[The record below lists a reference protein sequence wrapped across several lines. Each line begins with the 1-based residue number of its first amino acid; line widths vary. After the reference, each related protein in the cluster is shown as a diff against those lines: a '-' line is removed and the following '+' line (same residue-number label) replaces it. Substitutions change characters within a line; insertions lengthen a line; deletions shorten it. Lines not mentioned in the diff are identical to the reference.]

1 MSSFGFT
8 TPMATPLRGDARLR
22 PGLPAK
28 TIPFDY
34 VFQFALQGTRGNK
47 VQDVVEISSEGVF
60 VALSVGY
67 SLMPNEQRT
76 EPTFEPAIKQF
87 VLPQTPVMVPFFSD
101 NSPDDLTGVR
111 IIGVPGAEVVVL
123 RLNDP
128 ANTDSPPKLPI
139 SEASEIIRPDG
150 TLTIDFQNPISTDSI
165 IRVWDKTNELLGQV
179 FVVDAPSTPVIG
191 PNPTTGKLPA
201 VGDTS
206 VHVYGLPGTSAAT
219 SRVTVSLLK
228 NADGTIVEV
237 TKDLVKDTV
246 SFPGKI
252 TGSVEVELKPV
263 RLAPGDLLYVR
274 IPEAEDGEVLEAA
287 SAESIGP
294 EAASAESI
302 GPEAASPESIG
313 PEAASPELIA
323 SDPRI
328 PFSMFIV
335 PRERVVSE
343 LTLAELEAGLAAKSG
358 ADLTRGFRLNPNAAN
373 LFEADLSLNQVFDGT
388 RGRIFEIGTGCV
400 PAAEEVSFLYSFD
413 VGDTGREHQNRPI
426 HNIAGLGIA
435 NGDRPSRPLAKPM
448 VFEPRSF
455 IRLQI
460 EEISGPAGTLFIVL
474 QGYKILGTGRIPG

>member
-1 MSSFGFT
+1 
-8 TPMATPLRGDARLR
+8 MATPPRGDARLR
-22 PGLPAK
+22 PVPPAK

-76 EPTFEPAIKQF
+76 EPTFEPDIKQF
-87 VLPQTPVMVPFFSD
+87 VLPQTPVMVPFFSE
-101 NSPDDLTGVR
+101 NSPGDLTGVL

-123 RLNDP
+123 SLNGP
-128 ANTDSPPKLPI
+128 AGTNSSVPLPI
-139 SEASEIIRPDG
+139 SEPSRIIGSDG
-150 TLTIDFQNPISTDSI
+150 TVTIDFDPSISRDHI

-191 PNPTTGKLPA
+191 PDPETRKLPT

-206 VHVYGLPGTSAAT
+206 VHVYGLLDTSDTNAAPF
-219 SRVTVSLLK
+219 VTVSLLK
-228 NADGTIVEV
+228 KADGTIVEV
-237 TKDLVKDTV
+237 TKRLVKDSE
-246 SFPGKI
+246 SFRGKT
-252 TGSVEVELKPV
+252 TGRVKVEIVEDSALV
-263 RLAPGDLLYVR
+263 QLAPGDLLYVR
-274 IPEAEDGEVLEAA
+274 IEGEILLTPVNTGLEEA

-302 GPEAASPESIG
+302 GPEAASAESIR
-313 PEAASPELIA
+313 PEAASARSLA

-358 ADLTRGFRLNPNAAN
+358 ADLTRGFRLNPNAVN
-373 LFEADLSLNQVFDGT
+373 LFAADLSLNQVFDGT
-388 RGRIFEIGTGCV
+388 RGRIFETGSV
-400 PAAEEVSFLYSFD
+400 AAEEVSFLYSFD

-474 QGYKILGTGRIPG
+474 QGYKILGAGRIPG

>member
-8 TPMATPLRGDARLR
+8 TPMATPPRGDARLR
-22 PGLPAK
+22 PAPPAK

-76 EPTFEPAIKQF
+76 EPTFEPDIKQF

-101 NSPDDLTGVR
+101 NSPNNLTGVR
-111 IIGVPGAEVVVL
+111 IIGVPGAQVVVL

-128 ANTDSPPKLPI
+128 ADTDSSVKLPI
-139 SEASEIIRPDG
+139 SGPSGIIRPDG
-150 TLTIDFQNPISTDSI
+150 TVTIDFEDNPISPDSI

-191 PNPTTGKLPA
+191 PDPTTGKLPT

-206 VHVYGLPGTSAAT
+206 VHVYGWPGTSAAT
-219 SRVTVSLLK
+219 SKVTVSLLK
-228 NADGTIVEV
+228 KADGTIVEV
-237 TKDLVKDTV
+237 TKDLIKDPE
-246 SFPGKI
+246 SFPDPDKT
-252 TGSVEVELKPV
+252 TGRVEVEIV
-263 RLAPGDLLYVR
+263 EGLAPVPLAAGDLLYVR
-274 IPEAEDGEVLEAA
+274 IPEAADGPVL
-287 SAESIGP
+287 
-294 EAASAESI
+294 
-302 GPEAASPESIG
+302 EAASPESIG
-313 PEAASPELIA
+313 PEAASPELIGPEAALAQSIA

-335 PRERVVSE
+335 PLRRERVVSE

-373 LFEADLSLNQVFDGT
+373 LLEADLSLNQVFDGT
-388 RGRIFEIGTGCV
+388 RGRIFELGTGCV

>member
-76 EPTFEPAIKQF
+76 EPTFEPDIKQF

-128 ANTDSPPKLPI
+128 ADTDPRPKLPI
-139 SEASEIIRPDG
+139 SEASGIIEPDG
-150 TLTIDFQNPISTDSI
+150 TLTIDFRNPISTDSI

-206 VHVYGLPGTSAAT
+206 VHVYGLLDTSDPNAAP
-219 SRVTVSLLK
+219 SVTVSLLK

-237 TKDLVKDTV
+237 TGKLVKDSE
-246 SFPGKI
+246 SFPGKT
-252 TGSVEVELKPV
+252 TGRVKVEIVEGSAPV
-263 RLAPGDLLYVR
+263 PLAPGDLLYVR
-274 IPEAEDGEVLEAA
+274 IPEAGILTAVNTGLEAA

-294 EAASAESI
+294 EAASA
-302 GPEAASPESIG
+302 
-313 PEAASPELIA
+313 ELIA

-388 RGRIFEIGTGCV
+388 RGRIFEIGTSCV
-400 PAAEEVSFLYSFD
+400 AAEEVSFLYSFD

-435 NGDRPSRPLAKPM
+435 NGDRPSRPFAKPM

-474 QGYKILGTGRIPG
+474 QGYKILGTGRLPG

>member
-22 PGLPAK
+22 PGPPVK
-28 TIPFDY
+28 TVPFDY
-34 VFQFALQGTRGNK
+34 VFQFALEGTPGHK

-76 EPTFEPAIKQF
+76 EPSFAPDIKQF
-87 VLPQTPVMVPFFSD
+87 MLPQPPVMVPFFSE

-128 ANTDSPPKLPI
+128 ADTNPPPKLPI
-139 SEASEIIRPDG
+139 SEGSGIIATDG
-150 TLTIDFQNPISTDSI
+150 TLTINFTNPISSDRI

-206 VHVYGLPGTSAAT
+206 VHVYGLLDTSNPDAAP
-219 SRVTVSLLK
+219 SVTVSLLK

-237 TKDLVKDTV
+237 TEKLVKDTA
-246 SFPGKI
+246 SFPGKT
-252 TGSVEVELKPV
+252 TGRVELKIQEGSGGVPV
-263 RLAPGDLLYVR
+263 PLAPGDLLYVR
-274 IPEAEDGEVLEAA
+274 IPEPADGPVILATPAA
-287 SAESIGP
+287 SIGP
-294 EAASAESI
+294 EAAL
-302 GPEAASPESIG
+302 AAS
-313 PEAASPELIA
+313 IA

-335 PRERVVSE
+335 PRQRVVSE
-343 LTLAELEAGLAAKSG
+343 LTLAELEAGLAATSG
-358 ADLTRGFRLNPNAAN
+358 ANLTRGFRLNPNAAN
-373 LFEADLSLNQVFDGT
+373 LFEADLSLKQVFDGT
-388 RGRIFEIGTGCV
+388 RGRIFEIGTSFV
-400 PAAEEVSFLYSFD
+400 AAEEVSFLYSFD
-413 VGDTGREHQNRPI
+413 VGDTGREYQNKQI

-435 NGDRPSRPLAKPM
+435 NGDRPSRPFAKPM